1 MVLILKRHLPTLLV
15 LGLTFLAGFSVYLL
29 TLAPTVTF
37 EDSGELITAAYHL
50 GIPHQ
55 PGYPLFT
62 LLGRTFSLLP
72 LQNVAYRLNLM
83 SAFLTA
89 LGAMFI
95 CWAVILFIDDNMKGN
110 SRQAVSRTSE
120 FFFKYAPA
128 FGAGMMM
135 ISTFEIW
142 EQSLITEV
150 YGLNNLFV
158 SLFIFILI
166 LWHRQ
171 RDLSEKVR
179 YFFIASYLSG
189 LAFSNHTTS
198 LMFLPIMVVFIILW
212 DRRIILNAGSIAG
225 GLVFFA
231 LGVTPYIYL
240 PVASARNPWMDWGN
254 PENWTN
260 FIRTVS
266 RHQYGLE
273 GGPSLEEY
281 LPQLV
286 TYGELILQQWVISL
300 FFAGFFLA
308 GFALYKMFKERNPLF
323 YIFIFFFILAAPL
336 TTYLTNFD
344 VTVADVFVAS
354 ENKAL
359 VSVFYIPS
367 YILIAFLAGIGVF
380 KIFQYLNLKTSLMY
394 ATAIIFLLIILVSLF
409 NNYSHLI

>member
-1 MVLILKRHLPTLLV
+1 MVLMLKRHLPTLLV
-15 LGLTFLAGFSVYLL
+15 LGLTFLAGFSVYLM

-95 CWAVILFIDDNMKGN
+95 CWVVILFIDDNRKGKN
-110 SRQAVSRTSE
+110 RQQKSRTSE
-120 FFFKYAPA
+120 FFFKYIPA
-128 FGAGMMM
+128 FAAGMMM
-135 ISTFEIW
+135 ISAFEIW

-158 SLFIFILI
+158 SLFIFLLV

-171 RDLSEKVR
+171 TDLSERIR
-179 YFFIASYLSG
+179 YFFIASYMAG

-198 LMFLPIMVVFIILW
+198 LMFLPITLVFIILW

-231 LGVTPYIYL
+231 LGGTPYMYL
-240 PVASARNPWMDWGN
+240 PVASARNPWIDWGN
-254 PENWTN
+254 PENWNN
-260 FIRTVS
+260 FISTVS
-266 RHQYGLE
+266 RHQYCLE
-273 GGPSLEEY
+273 GEHYLE
-281 LPQLV
+281 
-286 TYGELILQQWVISL
+286 
-300 FFAGFFLA
+300 
-308 GFALYKMFKERNPLF
+308 K
-323 YIFIFFFILAAPL
+323 
-336 TTYLTNFD
+336 
-344 VTVADVFVAS
+344 
-354 ENKAL
+354 
-359 VSVFYIPS
+359 
-367 YILIAFLAGIGVF
+367 
-380 KIFQYLNLKTSLMY
+380 
-394 ATAIIFLLIILVSLF
+394 
-409 NNYSHLI
+409 